1 MTDELEER
9 LSAIFKATDIS
20 ERALFE
26 EAGAAIRRG
35 ELVAFPTETV
45 YGLGADALNAD
56 AVKKIYEAKGRPSD
70 NPLILHVCDIKMAE
84 SVVEINW
91 RARFLMEKFWPGPL
105 SIVLDAKPAVPER
118 TRGGLSTAA
127 VRMPDNRI
135 ALELIKASGCPIA
148 APSANKSGRPS
159 PTDAET
165 VREDLGDAVKIILDG
180 GNTRVGVES
189 TVLDL
194 TGDHVVLL
202 RPGGVTKEQL
212 EYVLKEEV
220 LLPRDSLM
228 IKRSP
233 GTRYR
238 HYAPS
243 IPLKLCASSQ
253 ISVKEGTK
261 WAWIGTREPELKPYT
276 KILFSNIEEYT
287 KELFR
292 ALRTIEKSG
301 AEIIIAEDP
310 GSTGIALALRDRLE
324 RAAGK

>member
-9 LSAIFKATDIS
+9 LSVIFQATDIS

-159 PTDAET
+159 PTDAAT

>member
-9 LSAIFKATDIS
+9 LSVIFQATDIS

>member
-159 PTDAET
+159 PTDAAT

-194 TGDHVVLL
+194 TGDHAVLL

-243 IPLKLCASSQ
+243 IPLKLCTPSQ

-276 KILFSNIEEYT
+276 KILFSKIEEYT